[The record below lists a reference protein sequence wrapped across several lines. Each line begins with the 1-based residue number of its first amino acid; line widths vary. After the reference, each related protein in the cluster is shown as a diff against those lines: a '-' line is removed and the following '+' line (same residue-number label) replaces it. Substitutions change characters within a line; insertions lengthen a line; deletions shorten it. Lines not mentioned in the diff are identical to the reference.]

1 MILVETKLVTWN
13 IKLDKYFKAQKKNRE
28 TPIIRENEEGGK
40 KSNNGI
46 NNKNFPH
53 KYLSLPSE
61 KTP

>member
-40 KSNNGI
+40 RVD
-46 NNKNFPH
+46 
-53 KYLSLPSE
+53 E
-61 KTP
+61 KVIME